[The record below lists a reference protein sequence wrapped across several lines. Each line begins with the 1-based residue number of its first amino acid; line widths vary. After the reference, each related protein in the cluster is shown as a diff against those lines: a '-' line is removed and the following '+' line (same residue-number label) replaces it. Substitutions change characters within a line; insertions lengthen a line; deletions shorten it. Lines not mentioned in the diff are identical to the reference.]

1 MVNFETS
8 GSQLRVTFSGKMDTK
23 ACLEMTPQIEKA
35 VAASTSGVVFDLKGV
50 DYVCSAFLRICLQAA
65 KLKGADAF
73 SLANVNPPVMLV
85 LKTAGLDKLLKA
97 TSV

>member
-1 MVNFETS
+1 MVNFENS
-8 GSQLRVTFSGKMDTK
+8 GSQLRVTFSGRMDTK
-23 ACLEMTPQIEKA
+23 TCQEL
-35 VAASTSGVVFDLKGV
+35 ASQVDKELSASSSGVVFDLKGV

-73 SLANVNPPVMLV
+73 SVVNVTPPVMLV
-85 LKTAGLDKLLKA
+85 LKTAGLDKIFKA